1 MIALMNQLD
10 RLVANIREEIPIL
23 METLRTFPWGNTA
36 TVLRERF
43 REDRLGLTASS
54 LTFTTVI
61 ALVPLVT
68 LILAVFTAFPVFAKM
83 QVTLQTWL
91 VQSLV
96 PDNIARSV
104 LGYLTQFA
112 SKASRLG
119 AVGLIAFV
127 FTALA
132 LIFTMDRTLNNIWRV
147 RQLRPFAQRL
157 LIYWAA
163 LTLGPVLLA
172 GSLTL
177 TSYAISASRGFVGVM
192 PGGLRFLLDALE
204 FALLAAG
211 MAALYH
217 YVPNTKVKWSHA
229 WAGGIFVGIGFEVA
243 KGLLSWYLR
252 SVPTYSAVYGAF
264 ATVPILLLWF
274 YIAWVIVLF
283 GAVIAAYLPS
293 LLSGVAR
300 RGGRPGWNF
309 QLAFEALQALD
320 AAQQT
325 HSKGLTLQ
333 QIAGQLRVDDL
344 QLARPLQALREL
356 DWVGLLE
363 SDDVERLDAK
373 DGHVDQRMVLLV
385 NPATTALMPLAHRLL
400 LPQESLGFWHQNG
413 ISPAN
418 NLRGMLLNS

>member
-1 MIALMNQLD
+1 MSLID
-10 RLVANIREEIPIL
+10 RIRAEIPVL
-23 METLRTFPWGNTA
+23 LETLRTFPWRNTA
-36 TVLRERF
+36 AVLRERF

-68 LILAVFTAFPVFAKM
+68 LILAIFTAFPVFSAM
-83 QVTLQTWL
+83 QTTLQTWL

-119 AVGLIAFV
+119 VVGLIAFV
-127 FTALA
+127 VTALA

-172 GSLTL
+172 ASLTL
-177 TSYAISASRGFVGVM
+177 TSYALSASRGIVGAM
-192 PGGLRFLLDALE
+192 PGGVKFLLDMIE
-204 FALLAAG
+204 FILLASG
-211 MAALYH
+211 IAALYH
-217 YVPNTKVKWSHA
+217 YVPNTRVKWAHA
-229 WAGGIFVGIGFEVA
+229 WAGGIFVAIGFEVA
-243 KGLLSWYLR
+243 KALLSWYLR
-252 SVPTYSAVYGAF
+252 SVPTYAAVYGAF

-300 RGGRPGWNF
+300 RGGTPGWNF
-309 QLAFEALQALD
+309 QLAFEAVQQLAAARSSD
-320 AAQQT
+320 A
-325 HSKGLTLQ
+325 KGLTRLQ
-333 QIAGQLRVDDL
+333 LASRLRIDDL
-344 QLARPLQALREL
+344 QLAQPLQALQEL
-356 DWVGLLE
+356 DWIGSLD
-363 SDDVERLDAK
+363 SDDEGTQRL
-373 DGHVDQRMVLLV
+373 VLLV
-385 NPATTALMPLAHRLL
+385 DPDTTALLPLAHKLL
-400 LPQESLGFWHQNG
+400 LKPSDGVDFWSKNG
-413 ISPAN
+413 LSPAQN
-418 NLRGMLLNS
+418 MRGVLLNS

>member
-1 MIALMNQLD
+1 MSLMD
-10 RLVANIREEIPIL
+10 RVRAEIPVLI
-23 METLRTFPWGNTA
+23 ETLRTFPWRNTA

-68 LILAVFTAFPVFAKM
+68 LILAVFTAFPVFSKM

-112 SKASRLG
+112 AKASRLG

-127 FTALA
+127 VTALA
-132 LIFTMDRTLNNIWRV
+132 LIFTIDRTLNNIWRV
-147 RQLRPFAQRL
+147 RQLRPFGQRL
-157 LIYWAA
+157 LIYWSA

-172 GSLTL
+172 ASLTI
-177 TSYAISASRGFVGVM
+177 TSYALSGSRGLTGAM
-192 PGGLRFLLDALE
+192 PGGLKFLLDMLE

-217 YVPNTKVKWSHA
+217 YVPNTRVKWAHA
-229 WAGGIFVGIGFEVA
+229 WAGGVFVAIGFEVA
-243 KGLLSWYLR
+243 KALLGWYLR
-252 SVPTYSAVYGAF
+252 SVPTYAAVYGAF

-300 RGGRPGWNF
+300 RGGTPGWNF
-309 QLAFEALQALD
+309 QLAFEAIQHLAEARNTL
-320 AAQQT
+320 A
-325 HSKGLTLQ
+325 KGLTRLQ
-333 QIAGQLRVDDL
+333 LASRLRVDDL
-344 QLARPLQALREL
+344 QLARPLLALQEL
-356 DWVGLLE
+356 DWIGSLD
-363 SDDVERLDAK
+363 SDDEGTQRLI
-373 DGHVDQRMVLLV
+373 LLAD
-385 NPATTALMPLAHRLL
+385 PDTTALLPLAHKLL
-400 LPQESLGFWHQNG
+400 MQPAQGMDFWAQNG
-413 ISPAN
+413 ISSRQ
-418 NLRGMLLNS
+418 NLRGALLNQ

>member
-1 MIALMNQLD
+1 MSWLQKT
-10 RLVANIREEIPIL
+10 RTEIPVLI
-23 METLRTFPWGNTA
+23 ETLRTFPWRNTA
-36 TVLRERF
+36 AVLRERF

-61 ALVPLVT
+61 ALVPLFT
-68 LILAVFTAFPVFAKM
+68 LILAVFTAFPVFSAM
-83 QVTLQTWL
+83 QTTLQTWL

-119 AVGLIAFV
+119 AVGLVAFV
-127 FTALA
+127 VTALA

-172 GSLTL
+172 ASLTL
-177 TSYAISASRGFVGVM
+177 TSYALSASRGLVGVM
-192 PGGLRFLLDALE
+192 PGGLRFLLDMLE
-204 FALLAAG
+204 FALLATG
-211 MAALYH
+211 IAALYH
-217 YVPNTKVKWSHA
+217 YVPNTRVKWSHA
-229 WAGGIFVGIGFEVA
+229 WAGGIFVAISFEIA
-243 KGLLSWYLR
+243 KALLTWYLR

-264 ATVPILLLWF
+264 ATAPILLLWF

-300 RGGRPGWNF
+300 RGGTPGWNF
-309 QLAFEALQALD
+309 QLAYETLQALD
-320 AAQQT
+320 AARST
-325 HSKGLTLQ
+325 DAKGLTQLQ
-333 QIAGQLRVDDL
+333 LASKLKVDDL
-344 QLARPLQALREL
+344 QLVHPIQALREL
-356 DWVGLLE
+356 DWIGVLDGDEDTAQRIVLLADPHSTALLPLAHKLLLKPSEGIDFWRESGLQPARNMRGVLLE
-363 SDDVERLDAK
+363 S
-373 DGHVDQRMVLLV
+373 
-385 NPATTALMPLAHRLL
+385 
-400 LPQESLGFWHQNG
+400 
-413 ISPAN
+413 
-418 NLRGMLLNS
+418 

>member
-1 MIALMNQLD
+1 MSWLQRVRAQ
-10 RLVANIREEIPIL
+10 IPVLI
-23 METLRTFPWGNTA
+23 ETLRDFPWRNTA
-36 TVLRERF
+36 AVLRERF

-54 LTFTTVI
+54 LTFTTMI

-68 LILAVFTAFPVFAKM
+68 LILAIFTAFPVFSTM
-83 QVTLQTWL
+83 QTTLQTWL

-96 PDNIARSV
+96 PENISRSV

-119 AVGLIAFV
+119 VVGLVAFV
-127 FTALA
+127 ITALA

-172 GSLTL
+172 ASLTL
-177 TSYAISASRGFVGVM
+177 TSYALSASRGLVGTM
-192 PGGLRFLLDALE
+192 PGGVKFLLDVIE
-204 FALLAAG
+204 FIMLATG

-217 YVPNTKVKWSHA
+217 YVPNTRVKWSHA
-229 WAGGIFVGIGFEVA
+229 WTGGIFVAVGFEVA
-243 KGLLSWYLR
+243 KALLGWYLR

-300 RGGRPGWNF
+300 RGGSPGWNF
-309 QLAFEALQALD
+309 QLAFEALQHLAN
-320 AAQQT
+320 AKHTNA
-325 HSKGLTLQ
+325 KGLTR
-333 QIAGQLRVDDL
+333 GQLAEQLKVDDL
-344 QLARPLQALREL
+344 QLSRPLQALQEL
-356 DWVGLLE
+356 DWVGCLSSDEGDAQRLILLA
-363 SDDVERLDAK
+363 DPD
-373 DGHVDQRMVLLV
+373 
-385 NPATTALMPLAHRLL
+385 TTALLPLAQKLL
-400 LPQESLGFWHQNG
+400 MAPSKNLPFWSENG
-413 ISPAN
+413 LTPLQ
-418 NLRGMLLNS
+418 NLRGVLINS

>member
-1 MIALMNQLD
+1 MD
-10 RLVANIREEIPIL
+10 RIRAEIPVLI
-23 METLRTFPWGNTA
+23 ETLRTFPWGNTA

-68 LILAVFTAFPVFAKM
+68 LILAIFTAFPVFSTM
-83 QVTLQTWL
+83 QNTLQTWL

-104 LGYLTQFA
+104 QGYLTQFA

-119 AVGLIAFV
+119 VVGLVAFV
-127 FTALA
+127 VTALA

-172 GSLTL
+172 ASLTF
-177 TSYAISASRGFVGVM
+177 TSYAISSSRGLVGVI
-192 PGGLRFLLDALE
+192 PGGLKFLLDVIE
-204 FALLAAG
+204 FILLSTG

-217 YVPNTKVKWSHA
+217 YVPNTRVKWSHA
-229 WAGGIFVGIGFEVA
+229 WVGGIFVAIGFEVA
-243 KGLLSWYLR
+243 KALLSWYLR
-252 SVPTYSAVYGAF
+252 SVPTYAAVYGAF

-300 RGGRPGWNF
+300 RGGTPGWNF
-309 QLAFEALQALD
+309 QLAFETIQQLAD
-320 AAQQT
+320 ARNSDA
-325 HSKGLTLQ
+325 KGLTRLQ
-333 QIAGQLRVDDL
+333 LASRLRIDDL
-344 QLARPLQALREL
+344 QLVRPLQALQEL
-356 DWVGLLE
+356 DWIGSLD
-363 SDDVERLDAK
+363 SDEDSTQRL
-373 DGHVDQRMVLLV
+373 VLLV
-385 NPATTALMPLAHRLL
+385 DPDTTALLPLAHKLL
-400 LPQESLGFWHQNG
+400 LKPSDGVDFWNKNGLSPLQNM
-413 ISPAN
+413 
-418 NLRGMLLNS
+418 RGVLLNS

>member
-1 MIALMNQLD
+1 MKICKSAWHDSAMSLID
-10 RLVANIREEIPIL
+10 RIRAEIPVLI
-23 METLRTFPWGNTA
+23 ETLRTFPWRNTA
-36 TVLRERF
+36 AVLRERF
-43 REDRLGLTASS
+43 REDR

-68 LILAVFTAFPVFAKM
+68 LILAIFTAFPVFSAM
-83 QVTLQTWL
+83 QTTLQTWL

-119 AVGLIAFV
+119 VVGLVAFV
-127 FTALA
+127 VTALA

-177 TSYAISASRGFVGVM
+177 TSYALSGSRGLVGAL
-192 PGGLRFLLDALE
+192 PGGVKFLLDTIE
-204 FALLAAG
+204 FIMLATG

-217 YVPNTKVKWSHA
+217 YVPNTRVKWAHA
-229 WAGGIFVGIGFEVA
+229 WAGGIFVAIGFEVA
-243 KGLLSWYLR
+243 KALLSWYLR
-252 SVPTYSAVYGAF
+252 SVPTYAAVYGAF

-300 RGGRPGWNF
+300 RGGTPGWNF
-309 QLAFEALQALD
+309 QLAFETLQELAD
-320 AAQQT
+320 ARNSNA
-325 HSKGLTLQ
+325 KGLTRLQ
-333 QIAGQLRVDDL
+333 LASRLRIDDL
-344 QLARPLQALREL
+344 QLARPLQALQEL
-356 DWVGLLE
+356 DWIGSLD
-363 SDDVERLDAK
+363 SDNDSTQRL
-373 DGHVDQRMVLLV
+373 VLLV
-385 NPATTALMPLAHRLL
+385 DPDTTALLPLAHKLL
-400 LPQESLGFWHQNG
+400 LKPSDNVDFWSKNG
-413 ISPAN
+413 LSQAQ
-418 NLRGMLLNS
+418 NLRGALLN

>member
-1 MIALMNQLD
+1 MSLID
-10 RLVANIREEIPIL
+10 RLRHEMAL
-23 METLRTFPWGNTA
+23 LLETLRTFPWQSTA
-36 TVLRERF
+36 DVLRERF

-83 QVTLQTWL
+83 QGTLQTWL

-96 PDNIARSV
+96 PENIARSV

-127 FTALA
+127 VTALA

-163 LTLGPVLLA
+163 LTLGPLLLA

-177 TSYAISASRGFVGVM
+177 TSYVLSSSKGLVGVL

-204 FALLAAG
+204 FALLATG
-211 MAALYH
+211 MAALYY
-217 YVPNTKVKWSHA
+217 YVPNTRVKWAHA
-229 WAGGIFVGIGFEVA
+229 WAGGIFVAIAFEVA
-243 KGLLSWYLR
+243 KALLAWYLR
-252 SVPTYSAVYGAF
+252 SVPTYAAVYGAF

-274 YIAWVIVLF
+274 YVAWVIVLF

-300 RGGRPGWNF
+300 RGGKPGWNF
-309 QLAFEALQALD
+309 QLAFETIQALD
-320 AAQQT
+320 AAKQT
-325 HSKGLTLQ
+325 NAKGLTQL
-333 QIAGQLRVDDL
+333 QIAARLQVDDL
-344 QLARPLQALREL
+344 QLMRPLAVLREL
-356 DWVGLLE
+356 DWIGNLD
-363 SDDVERLDAK
+363 SDSDST
-373 DGHVDQRMVLLV
+373 QRIVLLV
-385 NPATTALMPLAHRLL
+385 NPDTTALIPLAHRLL
-400 LPQESLGFWHQNG
+400 LANDALDFWSKNG
-413 ISPAN
+413 LSPAQ
-418 NLRGMLLNS
+418 NLRGALLNQ

>member
-1 MIALMNQLD
+1 MIAPMSWIA
-10 RLVANIREEIPIL
+10 RLRAEIPEL
-23 METLRTFPWGNTA
+23 METLRTFPWKNTA
-36 TVLRERF
+36 WVLRERF

-54 LTFTTVI
+54 LTFTTMI

-83 QVTLQTWL
+83 QGTLQNWL

-96 PDNIARSV
+96 PENIARSV

-119 AVGLIAFV
+119 SLGLVAFV
-127 FTALA
+127 VTALA

-163 LTLGPVLLA
+163 LTLGPLLLA

-177 TSYAISASRGFVGVM
+177 TSYALSASRGVVGTL
-192 PGGLRFLLDALE
+192 PGGLKFLLDTLE
-204 FALLAAG
+204 FVLLAGG

-217 YVPNTKVKWSHA
+217 YVPNTRVRWAHA
-229 WAGGIFVGIGFEVA
+229 WAGAIFVALGFEIA
-243 KGLLSWYLR
+243 KSLLALYLR

-274 YIAWVIVLF
+274 YIAWVIVLL

-293 LLSGVAR
+293 LLAGVAR
-300 RGGRPGWNF
+300 RGITPGWNF
-309 QLAFEALQALD
+309 QLAFEVLQALD
-320 AAQQT
+320 VARGTDA
-325 HSKGLTLQ
+325 KGLTQLQ
-333 QIAGQLRVDDL
+333 LAARLRVDDL
-344 QLARPLQALREL
+344 QLVRPLSALREL
-356 DWVGLLE
+356 DWVG
-363 SDDVERLDAK
+363 SLDAE
-373 DGHVDQRMVLLV
+373 GEGTQRLVLLV
-385 NPATTALMPLAHRLL
+385 DAATTALLPLAHKLL
-400 LPQESLGFWHQNG
+400 LAPSTQLDFWSENG
-413 ISPAN
+413 LQPGR
-418 NLRGMLLNS
+418 NLRGVLLN

>member
-1 MIALMNQLD
+1 MSLID
-10 RLVANIREEIPIL
+10 RIRAEIPVLI
-23 METLRTFPWGNTA
+23 ETLRTFPWRNTA
-36 TVLRERF
+36 AVLRERF

-61 ALVPLVT
+61 ALVPLFT
-68 LILAVFTAFPVFAKM
+68 LVLAIFTAFPVFASM
-83 QVTLQTWL
+83 QTTLQTWL

-119 AVGLIAFV
+119 VVGLVAFV
-127 FTALA
+127 VTALA

-177 TSYAISASRGFVGVM
+177 TSYALSGSRGLVGAL
-192 PGGLRFLLDALE
+192 PGGVKFLLDTIE
-204 FALLAAG
+204 FAMLATG

-217 YVPNTKVKWSHA
+217 YVPNTRVKWAHA
-229 WAGGIFVGIGFEVA
+229 WAGGIFVAMGFEVA
-243 KGLLSWYLR
+243 KALLSWYLR
-252 SVPTYSAVYGAF
+252 SVPTYAAVYGAF

-300 RGGRPGWNF
+300 RGGTPGWNF
-309 QLAFEALQALD
+309 QLAFETVQQLAAARSSD
-320 AAQQT
+320 A
-325 HSKGLTLQ
+325 KGLTRLQ
-333 QIAGQLRVDDL
+333 LASRLRIDDL
-344 QLARPLQALREL
+344 QLARPLQALQEL
-356 DWVGLLE
+356 DWIGSLY
-363 SDDVERLDAK
+363 SDDDSAQRL
-373 DGHVDQRMVLLV
+373 VLLV
-385 NPATTALMPLAHRLL
+385 DPDTTALLPLAHKLL
-400 LPQESLGFWHQNG
+400 LKPSENVGFWSEKG
-413 ISPAN
+413 LSPAQ
-418 NLRGMLLNS
+418 NLRGALLNS

>member
-1 MIALMNQLD
+1 MSLID
-10 RLVANIREEIPIL
+10 RIRAEIPVL
-23 METLRTFPWGNTA
+23 LDTLRTFPWRNTA
-36 TVLRERF
+36 AVLRERF

-68 LILAVFTAFPVFAKM
+68 LILAVFTAFPVFATM
-83 QVTLQTWL
+83 QTTLQTWL

-127 FTALA
+127 VTALA

-177 TSYAISASRGFVGVM
+177 TSYVLSSSKGLVGVL
-192 PGGLRFLLDALE
+192 PGGLRFLLDTLE
-204 FALLAAG
+204 FVLLASG

-217 YVPNTKVKWSHA
+217 YVPNTRVKWAHA
-229 WAGGIFVGIGFEVA
+229 WAGGIFVAIAFEVA
-243 KGLLSWYLR
+243 KALLAWYLR
-252 SVPTYSAVYGAF
+252 SVPTYAAVYGAF

-300 RGGRPGWNF
+300 RGGTPGWDF
-309 QLAFEALQALD
+309 QLAFEAIQALD
-320 AAQQT
+320 AARNT
-325 HSKGLTLQ
+325 NAKGLTQLQ
-333 QIAGQLRVDDL
+333 LAARLRVDDL
-344 QLARPLQALREL
+344 QLAKPLAALREL
-356 DWVGLLE
+356 DWIG
-363 SDDVERLDAK
+363 SLDG
-373 DGHVDQRMVLLV
+373 DGDATQRIVLLV
-385 NPATTALMPLAHRLL
+385 NPETTALIPLAHKLL
-400 LPQESLGFWHQNG
+400 LPSESIDFWSKNG
-413 ISPAN
+413 LSPAQ
-418 NLRGMLLNS
+418 NLRGQLLNS

>member
-1 MIALMNQLD
+1 MSLFE
-10 RLVANIREEIPIL
+10 RLRAEIPVL
-23 METLRTFPWGNTA
+23 LATLREFPWRNTA
-36 TVLRERF
+36 AVLRERF

-68 LILAVFTAFPVFAKM
+68 LILAVFTAFPVFSAM
-83 QVTLQTWL
+83 QTTLQTWL

-112 SKASRLG
+112 AKASRLG

-127 FTALA
+127 VTALA
-132 LIFTMDRTLNNIWRV
+132 LIFTIDRTLNNIWRV

-172 GSLTL
+172 ASLTL
-177 TSYAISASRGFVGVM
+177 TSYALSASRGVVGVM
-192 PGGLRFLLDALE
+192 PGGLKFLLDLLE
-204 FALLAAG
+204 FVLLAAG
-211 MAALYH
+211 MAALYR
-217 YVPNTKVKWSHA
+217 YVPNTRVKWAHA
-229 WAGGIFVGIGFEVA
+229 WTGGLFVSIGFEVA
-243 KGLLSWYLR
+243 KALLAWYLR

-293 LLSGVAR
+293 LLGGVAR
-300 RGGRPGWNF
+300 RGGTPGWNF
-309 QLAFEALQALD
+309 QLAFEVIQALD
-320 AAQQT
+320 AARQT
-325 HSKGLTLQ
+325 DAKGLAQEQL
-333 QIAGQLRVDDL
+333 AARLRVDDL

-356 DWVGLLE
+356 DWIGTLE
-363 SDDVERLDAK
+363 SDGDDAP
-373 DGHVDQRMVLLV
+373 RIVLL
-385 NPATTALMPLAHRLL
+385 ADAERTALLPLAHALL
-400 LPQESLGFWHQNG
+400 LPADSIDFWKKNG
-413 ISPAN
+413 LSPAQ
-418 NLRGMLLNS
+418 NLRGVL

>member
-1 MIALMNQLD
+1 MSQLD
-10 RLVANIREEIPIL
+10 RIRAQMPVL
-23 METLRTFPWGNTA
+23 LETLRTFPWLSTA
-36 TVLRERF
+36 GVLRERF

-68 LILAVFTAFPVFAKM
+68 LILAVFTAFPVFGAM
-83 QVTLQTWL
+83 QTTLQTWL

-96 PDNIARSV
+96 PDNIARTV

-127 FTALA
+127 VTALA

-172 GSLTL
+172 ASLTL
-177 TSYAISASRGFVGVM
+177 TSYALSASRGLVGVM

-204 FALLAAG
+204 FAMLATG
-211 MAALYH
+211 ISALYH
-217 YVPNTKVKWSHA
+217 YVPNTRVKWAHA
-229 WAGGIFVGIGFEVA
+229 AAGGIFVAIAFEVA
-243 KGLLSWYLR
+243 KALLAWYLR
-252 SVPTYSAVYGAF
+252 SVPTYAAVYGAF

-300 RGGRPGWNF
+300 RGGSPGWNF
-309 QLAFEALQALD
+309 QLAFEAIQALD
-320 AAQQT
+320 AARQT
-325 HSKGLTLQ
+325 DAKGLTALQ
-333 QIAGQLRVDDL
+333 LAARLRVDDL
-344 QLARPLQALREL
+344 QLVRPLQALREL
-356 DWVGLLE
+356 DWIGSLDSE
-363 SDDVERLDAK
+363 SDAT
-373 DGHVDQRMVLLV
+373 QRIVLLV
-385 NPATTALMPLAHRLL
+385 NPDATPLMPLAHSLL
-400 LPQESLGFWHQNG
+400 LPAQSLKFWSKNG
-413 ISPAN
+413 LSPAN
-418 NLRGMLLNS
+418 NLRGLLLKEE

>member
-1 MIALMNQLD
+1 MSLLE
-10 RLVANIREEIPIL
+10 RLRAEIPVLI
-23 METLRTFPWGNTA
+23 ETLRTFPWRNTA

-54 LTFTTVI
+54 LTFTTVT
-61 ALVPLVT
+61 ALVPLAT
-68 LILAVFTAFPVFAKM
+68 LILAVFTVFPVFSSM
-83 QVTLQTWL
+83 QTTLQTWL

-112 SKASRLG
+112 AKASRLG

-127 FTALA
+127 VTALA

-147 RQLRPFAQRL
+147 RQMRPFAQRL

-172 GSLTL
+172 ASLTL
-177 TSYAISASRGFVGVM
+177 TSYALSASRGLVGAI

-204 FALLAAG
+204 FAMLASG

-217 YVPNTKVKWSHA
+217 YVPNTRVKWAHA
-229 WAGGIFVGIGFEVA
+229 WAGGVFVAIGFEVA
-243 KGLLSWYLR
+243 KLLLSLYLR
-252 SVPTYSAVYGAF
+252 NVPTYSAVYGAF

-300 RGGRPGWNF
+300 RGGKPGWNF
-309 QLAFEALQALD
+309 QLAFEALQHLAD
-320 AAQQT
+320 ARAT
-325 HSKGLTLQ
+325 DAKGLTRLQ
-333 QIAGQLRVDDL
+333 LAAYLRVDDL
-344 QLARPLQALREL
+344 QLVRPLQALQEMDWIGSL
-356 DWVGLLE
+356 D
-363 SDDVERLDAK
+363 SDTEGTQRL
-373 DGHVDQRMVLLV
+373 VLLV
-385 NPATTALMPLAHRLL
+385 NPDTTALLPLAHQLL
-400 LPQESLGFWHQNG
+400 LQPSDSMDFWSKNG
-413 ISPAN
+413 LSPLQ
-418 NLRGMLLNS
+418 NLRGVLLN

>member
-1 MIALMNQLD
+1 MSQLD
-10 RLVANIREEIPIL
+10 RIRAQIPVL
-23 METLRTFPWGNTA
+23 LETLRTFPWLSTA
-36 TVLRERF
+36 AVLRERF

-68 LILAVFTAFPVFAKM
+68 LILAVFTAFPVFGTM
-83 QVTLQTWL
+83 QTTLQTWL

-96 PDNIARSV
+96 PDNIARTV

-127 FTALA
+127 VTALA

-172 GSLTL
+172 ASLTL
-177 TSYAISASRGFVGVM
+177 TSYALSASRGLVGVM

-204 FALLAAG
+204 FAMLATG
-211 MAALYH
+211 ISALYH
-217 YVPNTKVKWSHA
+217 YVPNTRVKWAHA
-229 WAGGIFVGIGFEVA
+229 AAGGIFVAIAFEVA
-243 KGLLSWYLR
+243 KALLAWYLR
-252 SVPTYSAVYGAF
+252 SVPTYAAVYGAF

-300 RGGRPGWNF
+300 RGGSPGWNF
-309 QLAFEALQALD
+309 QLAFEAIQALD
-320 AAQQT
+320 AARQT
-325 HSKGLTLQ
+325 DAKGLTALQ
-333 QIAGQLRVDDL
+333 LATRLRVDDL
-344 QLARPLQALREL
+344 QLVRPLQALREL
-356 DWVGLLE
+356 DWIGSLDSE
-363 SDDVERLDAK
+363 SDAT
-373 DGHVDQRMVLLV
+373 QRIVLLV
-385 NPATTALMPLAHRLL
+385 NPDATPLMPLAHSLL
-400 LPQESLGFWHQNG
+400 LPAQSLKFWSKNG
-413 ISPAN
+413 LSPAN
-418 NLRGMLLNS
+418 NLRGLLLKEE